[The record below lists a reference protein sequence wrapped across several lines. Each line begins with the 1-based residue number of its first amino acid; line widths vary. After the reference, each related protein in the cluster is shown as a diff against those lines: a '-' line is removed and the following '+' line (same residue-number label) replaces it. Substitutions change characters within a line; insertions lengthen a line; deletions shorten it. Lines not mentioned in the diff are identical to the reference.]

1 MPKNDLDR
9 MKSDG
14 EAGAG
19 AHSSQEMDN
28 GPSIMTVIQKLYPSK
43 YRPPITGV
51 FAVVISFEVCKYQ
64 ITIVWTMEMPRAI
77 E

>member
-1 MPKNDLDR
+1 
-9 MKSDG
+9 
-14 EAGAG
+14 
-19 AHSSQEMDN
+19 MDN